1 MDGQDTISAGKVVA
15 LHYTLRDD
23 AGVLID
29 GSAGAEPLY
38 YLHGAENL
46 VPGLE
51 TALTGHKTGDKLSV
65 TVLPKDGYGLRE
77 GPGPQSV
84 PRDAF
89 PEDAELEEGMPFC
102 VENDEGEE
110 IELWITSVDEDEV
123 LVDVNHPLAGV
134 TLCFDVE
141 VVSIRAATAEEQM
154 HGHPHGAGGHDD
166 HD

>member
-1 MDGQDTISAGKVVA
+1 MNGQDTIAAGKVVA

-23 AGVLID
+23 SGVLID
-29 GSAGAEPLY
+29 GSAGSEPLS

-51 TALTGHKTGDKLSV
+51 TALEGHKVGDKLSV
-65 TVLPKDGYGLRE
+65 TVLPQDGYGMRE
-77 GPGPQSV
+77 GAGPQPF

-89 PEDAELEEGMPFC
+89 PEDVELEEGMPFC

-110 IELWITSVDEDEV
+110 IELWISRVEDDKV
-123 LVDVNHPLAGV
+123 FVDVNHPLAGM

-141 VVSIRAATAEEQM
+141 VVSIRDATVEEQI
-154 HGHPHGAGGHDD
+154 HGHPHDPGGHEP
-166 HD
+166 H